1 MNITAYKPLP
11 DDLPFYYGK
20 ASIKEGYFIANADEY
35 FYYLVGKNTC
45 YSLPELLHPD
55 DAASFMEAVKRLD
68 CEPQSLIVRFLVSSD
83 RYRYFYMALSYNGKV
98 LDGFQSFD
106 IEISDIMMLL
116 NRYKFYEDLVGKY
129 RRMLSLQ
136 DGLFLEYSYV
146 NDEVQ
151 LYEYYNGQSRRMY
164 NSTLIQAEAEIK
176 ASTQLTEDQKEEF
189 FRLAEAIQ
197 KGMDCF
203 KLSLDAEVFLP
214 SMKGVRLECNCA
226 VTYKE
231 DRHDKVVGIIHYSGD
246 KKPQK
251 TYYRTEYASDSMT
264 GLFNKRAINEY
275 AIEQIQNNKKNG
287 YLAIIDIDN
296 FKQIND
302 RYGHMFGDE
311 VIIKTAEILRSI
323 TQNRGMAGRFGGDEF
338 LLVLD
343 KVKQEEEVRR
353 IMKVLDKHAK
363 WAFAEKV
370 GFTISFSVGIC
381 KFPEDGDTYEEVLK
395 KADKCLYLA
404 KDKGKNR
411 YIIYRENLHSAYLQE
426 GISKRSIG
434 LKAAI
439 SDDKKHVLV
448 AKLLIRMHRYE
459 KDAVEEILE
468 QMQTYFDI
476 DGIAIYAGTDM
487 KCIASSGNYLN
498 PIENMS
504 CVFELEYQKLFDENG
519 CFMESNMMH
528 LEKYSPLAYETNT
541 KMECSKFI
549 QFMGLRDGR
558 PVSLVSFDFF
568 NRTPKF
574 GVTDQ
579 GLMQTVGKFLA
590 EIVIDM

>member
-11 DDLPFYYGK
+11 DELTFYYGK
-20 ASIKEGYFIANADEY
+20 ASIKEGYFIASADEY

-55 DAASFMEAVKRLD
+55 DVASFMEAVKCLE
-68 CEPQSLIVRFLVSSD
+68 CEPQSLIVRFMISSE
-83 RYRYFYMALSYNGKV
+83 RYRYFYMELSYNGKV
-98 LDGFQSFD
+98 LGGFQSFD

-116 NRYKFYEDLVGKY
+116 NRYKFYENLVGKY
-129 RRMLSLQ
+129 RRMLTLH
-136 DGLFLEYSYV
+136 DGLFLEYGY
-146 NDEVQ
+146 DDDGIQ
-151 LYEYYNGQSRRMY
+151 IYEYYNGQSRRMY
-164 NSTLIQAEAEIK
+164 YKTLTQTEARIK
-176 ASTQLTEDQKEEF
+176 ASEQLTVCQKEEF
-189 FRLAEAIQ
+189 FRLAESIR

-203 KLSLDAEVFLP
+203 KLSIDAEVFIE

-226 VTYKE
+226 LTYKE
-231 DRHDKVVGIIHYSGD
+231 DRHDKMVGMIHYTGN
-246 KKPQK
+246 KRPRK
-251 TYYRTEYASDSMT
+251 TYYQTEYASDSMT

-275 AIEQIQNNKKNG
+275 AVEQIQNSKKSG

-302 RYGHMFGDE
+302 RFGHMFGDE

-338 LLVLD
+338 LLVLE
-343 KVKQEEEVRR
+343 KVNQETELRR

-363 WAFAEKV
+363 WAFAEKE
-370 GFTISFSVGIC
+370 GFTISFSIGIC

-411 YIIYRENLHSAYLQE
+411 YIIYREEMHGALMRDD
-426 GISKRSIG
+426 ISKRSIG

-439 SDDKKHVLV
+439 SDDKKHELV
-448 AKLLIRMHRYE
+448 TELLLKMHRNG
-459 KDAVEEILE
+459 KDSIEEILE

-476 DGIAIYAGTDM
+476 DGITIYAGKDM
-487 KCIASSGNYLN
+487 HRLVSRGSYMN
-498 PIENMS
+498 PVMYMS
-504 CVFELEYQKLFDENG
+504 CIFEPEYQRLFDENG

-528 LEKYSPLAYETNT
+528 LEKRSPLAYETNV

-549 QFMGLRDGR
+549 QFLGMRDGK

-568 NRTPKF
+568 NRAPKF

-579 GLMQTVGKFLA
+579 GLMQTIGKFLA
-590 EIVIDM
+590 EIAIEE